1 MARSLV
7 AALVLAAALVTLS
20 LPSASHAQSMRAPFA
35 PGDPVPPAIV
45 EAYERLPNAPLDPA
59 AAELDLVERIN
70 ALRVAWG
77 EPPLVVDQALVD
89 LARARSADMA
99 ERNFV
104 SHEIPGVGYGPR
116 WAQSQ
121 IAGGIYVY
129 IGENL
134 GLSPFPNE
142 MMTQTLLDAWVQSPT
157 HLENLVRPQFKRVGI
172 GVVEAPGPVEGMT
185 RKFVT
190 QYFADSPQPLARA

>member
-1 MARSLV
+1 LAI
-7 AALVLAAALVTLS
+7 ALALAAGVVSSSSVVAQV
-20 LPSASHAQSMRAPFA
+20 AHAQVTRAPFA
-35 PGDPVPPAIV
+35 PGDPVPFPILQ
-45 EAYERLPNAPLDPA
+45 AYAELPNAPMDPT
-59 AAELDLVERIN
+59 AAEMDLIDRIN

-77 EPPLVVDQALVD
+77 ERPLAVDQALVD
-89 LARARSADMA
+89 LARERSADMA

-121 IAGGIYVY
+121 LAGGLYVY
-129 IGENL
+129 VGENL

-142 MMTQTLLDAWVQSPT
+142 MMTQTLFDAWVQSPT
-157 HLENLVRPQFKRVGI
+157 HLENLVRPEFRRVGI

-190 QYFADSPQPLARA
+190 QYFADSVRPLSRA